1 MIQYLLSIGTDK
13 INHSGVSLLSHLIG
27 TKNILED
34 WNSPEHLCNAGLFH
48 SVYGTEYFRVK
59 KTTGKDIETVRCL
72 IGEKSE
78 YLVWAFCSMLRKDF
92 EKLASEGTPS
102 FVRSFAGNIKI
113 TLEPEDVS
121 DLCNITVA
129 NLLEQLPRLPKES
142 QALANRLVGLKAHIM
157 PKAYDSLTQYIER
170 GNL

>member
-1 MIQYLLSIGTDK
+1 MGKKKVIRTSQGGYYEDK
-13 INHSGVSLLSHLIG
+13 SEKQIKKEQLQS
-27 TKNILED
+27 
-34 WNSPEHLCNAGLFH
+34 
-48 SVYGTEYFRVK
+48 VK
-59 KTTGKDIETVRCL
+59 KDPYNE
-72 IGEKSE
+72 
-78 YLVWAFCSMLRKDF
+78 RKDF